1 MKIKR
6 LIVYL
11 DIHSDSDHSTN
22 CFLYFKGI
30 VYINLVWIRALS
42 IILIDELFYALFTM
56 TKSFTKLLTG
66 LLVVFSWCSCYVR
79 EGNDPNDPTRH
90 VEFEFKNVALR
101 FNFNSTYRQN
111 DIGQYLAGDYQEL
124 CNYYGL
130 MPNNDYSG
138 EITELFTLLA
148 RENEYDA
155 DHKPSVTLI
164 AETPYVIDTI
174 HFQPSNFQAGNIV
187 VTNDPFSTTTKGTI
201 TVKSPKTTW
210 SAGVQVVWEK
220 IFTEN
225 NWPTKEFVADSDD
238 ISSDFDS
245 YLKGGTNN
253 DRGDVATRNGDI
265 IPNTYD
271 DVGDPLDETYGP
283 GPVVTYED
291 NNNRFDLTGVK
302 EENVFISPVL
312 EKPILVGGSVSQ
324 SYKWSTPTIY
334 RILQ

>member
-1 MKIKR
+1 
-6 LIVYL
+6 
-11 DIHSDSDHSTN
+11 
-22 CFLYFKGI
+22 
-30 VYINLVWIRALS
+30 
-42 IILIDELFYALFTM
+42 M

-66 LLVVFSWCSCYVR
+66 LLVVFSWCSCMPL
-79 EGNDPNDPTRH
+79 EGNGPGPTKSMRL
-90 VEFEFKNVALR
+90 EFKNVALR
-101 FNFNSTYRQN
+101 FGFNNFFDKEKVPY
-111 DIGQYLAGDYQEL
+111 YLAGDYQEL

-164 AETPYVIDTI
+164 AETPSLIDTI
-174 HFQPSNFQAGNIV
+174 HLRPDNFRADNEV
-187 VTNDPFSTTTKGTI
+187 VLNDSYDTTTKGTI
-201 TVKSPKTTW
+201 TVKSPKTDYY
-210 SAGVQVVWEK
+210 GVRVVWEK
-220 IFTEN
+220 IFTKN
-225 NWPTKEFVADSDD
+225 NWPTQEFVAECDT
-238 ISSDFDS
+238 ITSDFDS

-253 DRGDVATRNGDI
+253 DRGDVATRNGGI

-271 DVGDPLDETYGP
+271 DVGDALDETH

>member
-1 MKIKR
+1 MR
-6 LIVYL
+6 L
-11 DIHSDSDHSTN
+11 
-22 CFLYFKGI
+22 
-30 VYINLVWIRALS
+30 
-42 IILIDELFYALFTM
+42 
-56 TKSFTKLLTG
+56 
-66 LLVVFSWCSCYVR
+66 
-79 EGNDPNDPTRH
+79 
-90 VEFEFKNVALR
+90 EFKNVALR
-101 FNFNSTYRQN
+101 FGFNNFFDKEKVPY
-111 DIGQYLAGDYQEL
+111 YLAGDYQEL

-164 AETPYVIDTI
+164 AETPSLIDTI
-174 HFQPSNFQAGNIV
+174 HLRPDNFRADNEV
-187 VTNDPFSTTTKGTI
+187 VLNDSYDTTTKGTI
-201 TVKSPKTTW
+201 TVKSPKTDYY
-210 SAGVQVVWEK
+210 GVRVVWEK
-220 IFTEN
+220 IFTKN
-225 NWPTKEFVADSDD
+225 NWPTQEFVAECDT
-238 ISSDFDS
+238 ITSDFDS

-253 DRGDVATRNGDI
+253 DRGDVATRNGGI

-271 DVGDPLDETYGP
+271 DVGDALDETH

>member
-1 MKIKR
+1 
-6 LIVYL
+6 
-11 DIHSDSDHSTN
+11 
-22 CFLYFKGI
+22 
-30 VYINLVWIRALS
+30 
-42 IILIDELFYALFTM
+42 M

-66 LLVVFSWCSCYVR
+66 LLVVFSWCSCMPL
-79 EGNDPNDPTRH
+79 EGGYIPDTDNVSMRL
-90 VEFEFKNVALR
+90 EFKNVALR
-101 FNFNSTYRQN
+101 FGFNNFFDKEKVPY
-111 DIGQYLAGDYQEL
+111 YLAGDYQEL

-138 EITELFTLLA
+138 EITELFYLLA

-164 AETPYVIDTI
+164 AETPYEIDTI
-174 HFQPSNFQAGNIV
+174 HFQPSNFQVDNTV

-201 TVKSPKTTW
+201 TVKSPKTDYY
-210 SAGVQVVWEK
+210 GVRVVWEK
-220 IFTEN
+220 IFTKN
-225 NWPTKEFVADSDD
+225 NWPTQEFVAECDT
-238 ISSDFDS
+238 ITSDFDS

-253 DRGDVATRNGDI
+253 DRGDVATRNGGI

-291 NNNRFDLTGVK
+291 NNRFGFTGLK
-302 EENVFISPVL
+302 EEEVFLPPVL
-312 EKPILVGGSVSQ
+312 DKPILVGGSVSQ

-334 RILQ
+334 RVLQ